1 MMTER
6 KRMPQKRKN
15 TSIVPTDISPTE
27 LSSQLS
33 LFQLNDRQDENY
45 TQSIEIYDALPKH
58 VSGQTE
64 FENLG
69 DNTILSRQ
77 CTIRNETYT
86 VKIRPAIIER
96 TDKQTG
102 QTKTIL
108 RYPSEREEMVEAV
121 LRKLAVNGQIQLIQ
135 SNTIGAGVV
144 FTLYQLQK
152 ELKRTGHSYNL
163 TEIKES
169 ITVLAQSN
177 LEIYN
182 ESGTI
187 SLRSPFFPTQ
197 QLVDLKTIK
206 ANADARCICQFHP
219 LITQSILELDFRHV
233 NYQRM
238 MTIRSQ
244 LARHM
249 FKRMSH
255 YWIQASAENPY
266 TYSLINCLQQSPRGL
281 SARMSEN
288 IRAMKNVIQEL
299 IDKDVVVRAEQE
311 VSKKG
316 NSIIDVKIKLYP
328 SNSFIRDQKRSNRIS
343 KDRRINT
350 NLTGIDVDHVQ
361 DDES

>member
-1 MMTER
+1 MAPKAKKTALAQSNVFPMTL
-6 KRMPQKRKN
+6 
-15 TSIVPTDISPTE
+15 TT
-27 LSSQLS
+27 QLS
-33 LFQLNDRQDENY
+33 LFQLTDKQDESY

-58 VSGQTE
+58 VSNQVE
-64 FENLG
+64 FENIG
-69 DNTILSRQ
+69 DNTILTRQ

-96 TDKQTG
+96 LDKQTG
-102 QTKTIL
+102 QIKTIL

-163 TEIKES
+163 NEIKES
-169 ITVLAQSN
+169 IMVLAQSN
-177 LEIYN
+177 LDIQN

-187 SLRSPFFPTQ
+187 SLRSAFFPTQ

-206 ANADARCICQFHP
+206 ANSDARCICQFHP
-219 LITQSILELDFRHV
+219 LITRSILELDFRHV

-266 TYSLINCLQQSPRGL
+266 TFGLLNCLQQSPRGL
-281 SARMSEN
+281 SPRMSEN
-288 IRAMKNVIQEL
+288 IRAMKNAIQEL
-299 IDKDVVVRAEQE
+299 IDKDVLVCSEQD

-316 NSIIDVKIKLYP
+316 KSIVDIKISLYP
-328 SNSFIRDQKRSNRIS
+328 SESFIRDQKRSNRIAR
-343 KDRRINT
+343 DRRSDNVVGIN
-350 NLTGIDVDHVQ
+350 
-361 DDES
+361 DDNNNDEQQLIEK